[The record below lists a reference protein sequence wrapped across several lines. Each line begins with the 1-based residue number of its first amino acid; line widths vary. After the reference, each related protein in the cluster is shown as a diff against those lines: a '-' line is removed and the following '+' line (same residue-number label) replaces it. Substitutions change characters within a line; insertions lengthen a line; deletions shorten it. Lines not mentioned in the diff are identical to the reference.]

1 MLPRDADQLIVE
13 AVEKHYAEHDS
24 PYYLSELGKFFHSQD
39 IQVPRRVRFKD
50 YLISRFEGRLVV
62 VQDADHPAKIAV
74 APLDKQAL
82 VQQQLSSRLTEPA
95 DDREID
101 QSRLP
106 VALVAAFC
114 KIPLPGTQVYFRVSR
129 PFRYEVGMR
138 APDDKYIEIEREVRP
153 SSLAGKSV
161 HDLSPSEKQ
170 TAYQHIEEWA
180 KTKEI
185 DLRELYYD
193 RGIKSASSATQPSRA
208 GDNALQRLVDAQ
220 EPELRERIRIPGD
233 IASTLM
239 RLP

>member
-1 MLPRDADQLIVE
+1 MLSRDTDQLIVE

-24 PYYLSELGKFFHSQD
+24 PYYLSELGKFFQSHD
-39 IQVPRRVRFKD
+39 IQVPGRVRFKD
-50 YLISRFEGRLVV
+50 YLISRFDGRLVV
-62 VQDADHPAKIAV
+62 VQDPDHPAKIAI
-74 APLDKQAL
+74 APVERQAL
-82 VQQQLSSRLTEPA
+82 VQQQLSSQLTELA

-101 QSRLP
+101 HSRLP

-138 APDDKYIEIEREVRP
+138 APDDKYVEIEKEFRP
-153 SSLAGKSV
+153 PSLAGKSV
-161 HDLSPSEKQ
+161 HDLSSSEKQ
-170 TAYQHIEEWA
+170 LAYQHIEEWA
-180 KTKEI
+180 KTRGL

-193 RGIKSASSATQPSRA
+193 RGMRSDSSATQASA
-208 GDNALQRLVDAQ
+208 TDGNALQRLVDAQ
-220 EPELRERIRIPGD
+220 EPELRERVRIPGD